1 MKKKTLKIQVIHFY
15 QDIIKMKKLLFIL
28 LMALGFQT
36 QAQIMYCDSIS
47 YGTSSTINFPLIVS
61 GSGTANIPGTV
72 TWDWT
77 VCDANLCYIGSG
89 INASFGQVSLTD
101 TLKVCYD
108 VTIDI
113 GGFTYVCSGCD
124 SLRYNP
130 NTYQWEKIIAQ
141 PLTVMELKPNTIND
155 DKMYDLLGREIF
167 EVPIGEMYI
176 KNNKKCIHI
185 K

>member
-1 MKKKTLKIQVIHFY
+1 
-15 QDIIKMKKLLFIL
+15 MKKLIFIL
-28 LMALGFQT
+28 LVALGFQT

-47 YGTSSTINFPLIVS
+47 YTTTSTINYPFIVS
-61 GSGTANIPGTV
+61 GSCTASIPGTV
-72 TWDWT
+72 TWGWT

-89 INASFGQVSLTD
+89 PNANFGQVSLGD

-113 GGFTYVCSGCD
+113 NGFTYVCSGCD
-124 SLRYNP
+124 SLVYNP
-130 NTYQWEKIIAQ
+130 NTYQWEKIISQ
-141 PLTVMELKPNTIND
+141 PLTVMELKPNTVND
-155 DKMYDLLGREIF
+155 NKMYDLLGREIF
-167 EVPIGEMYI
+167 EIPLGEMYI

>member
-1 MKKKTLKIQVIHFY
+1 
-15 QDIIKMKKLLFIL
+15 MKKLLFIL

-167 EVPIGEMYI
+167 EVPVGEMYI
-176 KNNKKCIHI
+176 KNNRKCIRI